1 MLKILAPVILLVL
14 VVAATLVTDRPMPR
28 ADFAFVNRGDVNTLD
43 LQKMSWMQDLRVAR
57 ILFQGLVANDVFT
70 HDYAII
76 PAAAERWEVSDDGL
90 EYTFHIREDAKWSNG
105 EPVIASDFVYSWRR
119 ALLPDTA
126 ADYTKLFQLIEG
138 ASAYADWRQAQLDE
152 FADSELRGEER
163 RLAAEA
169 LWEDALVK
177 FDEMV
182 SVRAIDDRTLWVKL
196 ELPTPYFLD
205 LLAFAVFYPVYPPLV
220 RQYESVDTETGFI
233 QAKTGW
239 TKPPELVSN
248 GPYML
253 TSWRFK
259 RDMRFEQNPHYW
271 DRDSL
276 NLDTISTPSIND
288 PNAAVLAYSS
298 GVVDWVSDVTPAYR
312 ADMLADKMLF
322 YEENRAEYDALRAQG
337 LDVFEIDRQLPDD
350 PRKDIHAVTAF
361 GTYWYNFNCLPTLP
375 GGQPN
380 PFADARV
387 RRAFAMTV
395 DKQSLVE
402 DVQRLGNPV
411 ARTII
416 PKGSIGGYTSPGG
429 LRCVS
434 DATSEAEKQEIIA
447 EARQLLVDAGY
458 ATPADVPTIEILF
471 NKDGGHDLI
480 AQVVQKNWQEYL
492 GVSVRL
498 AQKEIKVFRDD
509 LKKQRYMVSRAG
521 WYGDYGDPT
530 TFLDINRI
538 DDGNNDRKY
547 HNPRYEELLDKA
559 AVELDSEKRMAML
572 SEAERITMDE
582 DLPMVPLFHYMN
594 VYLFDPDT
602 LSGLNSHPRTEQ
614 NVYLFDILGDGKGT
628 ERVLTMPPLPPSSVG
643 AGIDPRGIETAILDR
658 DELFALRTRP
668 AEAQPAKEKGK

>member
-14 VVAATLVTDRPMPR
+14 VVAATMVTDRPMPR

-70 HDYAII
+70 NDYAII
-76 PAAAERWEVSDDGL
+76 PAMAESWELSDDGL
-90 EYTFHIREDAKWSNG
+90 EYTFHIREEAKWSNG
-105 EPVIASDFVYSWRR
+105 EPVTAGDFVYSWRR
-119 ALLPDTA
+119 AILPDTA

-138 ASAYADWRQAQLDE
+138 ASEYADWRQQQLDTYAQQDRSGLTE
-152 FADSELRGEER
+152 DQKRER
-163 RLAAEA
+163 AEA
-169 LWEDALVK
+169 LWDEAQSK
-177 FDEMV
+177 FEEMV
-182 SVRAIDDRTLWVKL
+182 ALRVVDDRTLWVKL
-196 ELPTPYFLD
+196 KLPTPYFLD

-220 RQYESVDTETGFI
+220 RQYESVDPDTGFI

-271 DRDSL
+271 DLESL

-288 PNAAVLAYSS
+288 PNAAVLAYTS

-312 ADMLADKMLF
+312 ADMLADKMQF
-322 YEENRAEYDALRAQG
+322 YEENRAQYEALKAQG
-337 LDVFEIDRQLPDD
+337 LDMFEIDRQLPDD

-361 GTYWYNFNCLPTLP
+361 GTYWYNFNCLPKLAD
-375 GGQPN
+375 GRPN
-380 PFADARV
+380 PFADSRV

-416 PKGSIGGYTSPGG
+416 PKGSIGGYASPEG
-429 LRCVS
+429 LRCIS
-434 DATSEAEKQEIIA
+434 DAQTEVEKQQIIA
-447 EARQLLVDAGY
+447 EARQLLRDAGY
-458 ATPADVPTIEILF
+458 NSPSDVPTIEILF

-509 LKKQRYMVSRAG
+509 LKQQRYMVSRAG

-547 HNPRYEELLDKA
+547 HNPRYEELLDQA
-559 AVELDSEKRMAML
+559 ALELDPEKRMAML

-582 DLPMVPLFHYMN
+582 DLPMVPLFHYMT
-594 VYLFDPDT
+594 VYLFDPDE
-602 LSGLNSHPRTEQ
+602 LSGVNSHPRTTQ
-614 NVYLFDILGDGKGT
+614 NAHLFDILGDGKGT
-628 ERVLTMPPLPPSSVG
+628 DKVLTMPPLPPATAG
-643 AGIDPRGIETAILDR
+643 AKIDPRGIETAILDR
-658 DELFALRTRP
+658 DELFALRTTP
-668 AEAQPAKEKGK
+668 DEETEK

>member
-1 MLKILAPVILLVL
+1 MVKIFAPVILLVL

-57 ILFQGLVANDVFT
+57 ILFEGLVANDVFT

-76 PAAAERWEVSDDGL
+76 PATAERWEVSENGL
-90 EYTFHIREDAKWSNG
+90 EYTFHIRDDATWSNG
-105 EPVIASDFVYSWRR
+105 EPVRAHDFVYSWRR
-119 ALLPDTA
+119 AILPDTA
-126 ADYTKLFQLIEG
+126 ADYTKLFQLIDG
-138 ASAYADWRQAQLDE
+138 AADFATWREEQLDA
-152 FADSELRGEER
+152 FTSSEASGDAR
-163 RLAAEA
+163 RVEAEA
-169 LWEDALVK
+169 LWEEAQAK

-182 SVRAIDDRTLWVKL
+182 QLRAVDDRTLWVKL
-196 ELPTPYFLD
+196 EMPTPYFLD

-220 RQYESVDTETGFI
+220 RQYESVDPQTGFI

-271 DRDSL
+271 NRSSL
-276 NLDTISTPSIND
+276 NLETISTPSIND
-288 PNAAVLAYSS
+288 PNAAVLAYTS

-312 ADMLADKMLF
+312 ADMLTDKMRF
-322 YEENRAEYDALRAQG
+322 YDENREQYEQLRAQG
-337 LDVFEIDRQLPDD
+337 MDMFEIDRHLPDD
-350 PRKDIHAVTAF
+350 PRKDIHAVPAF

-375 GGQPN
+375 DGRKN

-395 DKQSLVE
+395 DKQSIVD

-416 PKGSIGGYTSPGG
+416 PKGSIGGYESPEG
-429 LRCVS
+429 LDCIS
-434 DATSEAEKQEIIA
+434 DAKTEDERQAIITK
-447 EARQLLVDAGY
+447 ARQLLVEAGY
-458 ATPADVPTIEILF
+458 QRPSDVPTIEILF

-509 LKKQRYMVSRAG
+509 LKNQNYMVSRAG

-547 HNPRYEELLDKA
+547 HNPRYEKLLDDA
-559 AVELDSEKRMAML
+559 GVELDPEKRMALL

-582 DLPMVPLFHYMN
+582 DLPLVPLFHYMT
-594 VYLFDPDT
+594 VYLFDPDK
-602 LSGLNSHPRTEQ
+602 LSGLNPHPRTEQ
-614 NVYLFDILGDGKGT
+614 NIYLFDVIGDGKGT
-628 ERVLTMPPLPPSSVG
+628 DRVLTMPLLPPMDES
-643 AGIDPRGIETAILDR
+643 AALDPRGVETAILDR
-658 DELFALRTRP
+658 EDLFALRTG
-668 AEAQPAKEKGK
+668 AGEKGGE

>member
-76 PAAAERWEVSDDGL
+76 PAAAESWELSADGL

-138 ASAYADWRQAQLDE
+138 ASEYADWRQAQLDGFTE
-152 FADSELRGEER
+152 SELRGEER

-169 LWEDALVK
+169 MWEEALAK

-182 SVRAIDDRTLWVKL
+182 SVRAVDDRTLWVKL

-220 RQYESVDTETGFI
+220 RQYESVDPETGFI

-380 PFADARV
+380 PFSDARV

-395 DKQSLVE
+395 DKQSLVQ

-434 DATSEAEKQEIIA
+434 DATTEAEKQDIIA
-447 EARQLLVDAGY
+447 EARQLLVEAGY

-530 TFLDINRI
+530 TFLDINRF

-547 HNPRYEELLDKA
+547 NNPRYEELLDKA
-559 AVELDSEKRMAML
+559 AVELDPEKRMAML

-594 VYLFDPDT
+594 VYLFDPDK

-628 ERVLTMPPLPPSSVG
+628 DRVLTMPPLPPASLG
-643 AGIDPRGIETAILDR
+643 ADIDPRGIETAILDR

-668 AEAQPAKEKGK
+668 SEEDGK

>member
-57 ILFQGLVANDVFT
+57 ILFEGLVANDVFT

-76 PAAAERWEVSDDGL
+76 PAAAERWELSADGL

-105 EPVIASDFVYSWRR
+105 AAVTAGDYVYSWRR

-126 ADYTKLFQLIEG
+126 ADYTKLFQLIDG
-138 ASAYADWRQAQLDE
+138 ATEFADWRQAQLDG
-152 FADSELRGEER
+152 FAQSGLSGDER

-169 LWEDALVK
+169 MWREAQAK
-177 FDEMV
+177 FGEMV
-182 SVRAIDDRTLWVKL
+182 GLRAIDDRTLWVKL
-196 ELPTPYFLD
+196 KLPTPYFLD

-220 RQYESVDTETGFI
+220 RQYESVDTQTGFI

-271 DRDSL
+271 NREAL
-276 NLDTISTPSIND
+276 NLETISTPSIND
-288 PNAAVLAYSS
+288 PNAAVLAYTS

-312 ADMLADKMLF
+312 ADMVLDKMRF
-322 YEENRAEYDALRAQG
+322 YDENREQYESLKAQG
-337 LDVFEIDRQLPDD
+337 LDMFEIDRRLPDD
-350 PRKDIHAVTAF
+350 PRKDIHSVPAF

-375 GGQPN
+375 DGRKN
-380 PFADARV
+380 PLADARV
-387 RRAFAMTV
+387 RRAFSMTV
-395 DKQSLVE
+395 DKQSIVD

-416 PKGSIGGYTSPGG
+416 PKGSIGGYESPEG
-429 LRCVS
+429 LRCIS
-434 DATSEAEKQEIIA
+434 DAKTEAERQEIIA

-458 ATPADVPTIEILF
+458 ARPSDVPTIEILF

-509 LKKQRYMVSRAG
+509 LKNQNYMVSRAG

-530 TFLDINRI
+530 TFLDVNRI

-547 HNPRYEELLDKA
+547 HNPRYEALLDNA

-582 DLPMVPLFHYMN
+582 DLPMVPLFHYMT
-594 VYLFDPDT
+594 VYLFDPDE
-602 LSGLNSHPRTEQ
+602 LSGLNPHPRTEQ
-614 NVYLFDILGDGKGT
+614 NVYLFDVLGDGKGT
-628 ERVLTMPPLPPSSVG
+628 DRVLTMPPLPPVSAASTV
-643 AGIDPRGIETAILDR
+643 DPRGIESGILDR
-658 DELFALRTRP
+658 DELFALRSKPNDRP
-668 AEAQPAKEKGK
+668 TDKGGN

>member
-1 MLKILAPVILLVL
+1 MVKIFAPVILLVL

-57 ILFQGLVANDVFT
+57 ILFEGLVANDVFT

-76 PAAAERWEVSDDGL
+76 PAAADRWEVSPDGL
-90 EYTFHIREDAKWSNG
+90 EYTFHIREEARWSNG
-105 EPVIASDFVYSWRR
+105 EPVRAGDFVYSWRR
-119 ALLPDTA
+119 AILPDTA

-138 ASAYADWRQAQLDE
+138 ATAYAQWREAQLDA
-152 FADSELRGEER
+152 FSTSELTGDAR
-163 RLAAEA
+163 RQQAEA
-169 LWEDALVK
+169 LWAEAQEK

-182 SVRAIDDRTLWVKL
+182 SLRAIDDRTLWVKL
-196 ELPTPYFLD
+196 KLPTPYFLD

-220 RQYESVDTETGFI
+220 RQYESVDAQTGFI

-248 GPYML
+248 GPFML

-271 DRDSL
+271 NRELL
-276 NLDTISTPSIND
+276 NIETISTPSIND
-288 PNAAVLAYSS
+288 PNAAVLAYTT

-312 ADMLADKMLF
+312 ADMLADKMQF
-322 YEENRAEYDALRAQG
+322 YAEHREQYEALKAQG
-337 LDVFEIDRQLPDD
+337 LDMFEIDRRLPDD
-350 PRKDIHAVTAF
+350 PRKDIHAVPAF
-361 GTYWYNFNCLPTLP
+361 GTYWYNFNCLPTLS

-387 RRAFAMTV
+387 RRAFAMTI
-395 DKQSLVE
+395 DKQSIVD
-402 DVQRLGNPV
+402 DVLRMGNPV

-416 PKGSIGGYTSPGG
+416 PKGSIPGYESPAG
-429 LRCVS
+429 LRCIS
-434 DATSEAEKQEIIA
+434 DARSEAEKQAIIA
-447 EARQLLVDAGY
+447 EARQLLVEAGY
-458 ATPADVPTIEILF
+458 QDPDDLPTIEILF

-509 LKKQRYMVSRAG
+509 LKEQRFMVSRAG

-547 HNPRYEELLDKA
+547 HNPRYEALLDEA
-559 AVELDSEKRMAML
+559 AVELDPERRMALL
-572 SEAERITMDE
+572 SEAERISMDE
-582 DLPMVPLFHYMN
+582 DLPMVPLFHYMT
-594 VYLFDPDT
+594 VYLFDPDR
-602 LSGLNSHPRTEQ
+602 LSGLNPHPRTEQ
-614 NVYLFDILGDGKGT
+614 NVHLFDVLGDGKGT
-628 ERVLTMPPLPPSSVG
+628 DRVRTMPPLPPTAEDVTF
-643 AGIDPRGIETAILDR
+643 APRGIEAGVLDR
-658 DELFALRTRP
+658 DELLALRG
-668 AEAQPAKEKGK
+668 AGAKGGE

>member
-14 VVAATLVTDRPMPR
+14 VVAATLVTDRPQPR

-57 ILFQGLVANDVFT
+57 ILFEGLVANDVFT

-76 PAAAERWEVSDDGL
+76 PAAAERWELSESGL
-90 EYTFHIREDAKWSNG
+90 EYTFHIRHDARWSNG
-105 EPVIASDFVYSWRR
+105 EPVRASDFVYSWRR
-119 ALLPDTA
+119 AILPDTA

-138 ASAYADWRQAQLDE
+138 ASAYADWRQAQLDAYAE
-152 FADSELRGEER
+152 RDLSGLNAEER
-163 RLAAEA
+163 RAQAEA
-169 LWEDALVK
+169 LWQEAQAK

-182 SVRAIDDRTLWVKL
+182 ALRAVDDRTLWVKL

-220 RQYESVDTETGFI
+220 RQYESVDPQTGFL

-271 DRDSL
+271 NREAL
-276 NLDTISTPSIND
+276 NLETISTPSIND
-288 PNAAVLAYSS
+288 PNAAVLAYTS

-312 ADMLADKMLF
+312 ADMLLDKMRF
-322 YEENRAEYDALRAQG
+322 YDENREKYEQLKAQG
-337 LDVFEIDRQLPDD
+337 LDMFEIDRQLPDD
-350 PRKDIHAVTAF
+350 PRKDIHAVPAF

-375 GGQPN
+375 DGRKN

-395 DKQSLVE
+395 DKQSIVD

-416 PKGSIGGYTSPGG
+416 PKGSIGGYESPEG
-429 LRCVS
+429 LDCVS
-434 DATSEAEKQEIIA
+434 DAKTEAQKQAIIA
-447 EARQLLVDAGY
+447 EARQLLVEAGY
-458 ATPADVPTIEILF
+458 PTPQDVPTIEILF

-509 LKKQRYMVSRAG
+509 LKKQNYMVSRAG

-547 HNPRYEELLDKA
+547 HNPRYEQLLDQA
-559 AVELDSEKRMAML
+559 AVELDAEKRMAML
-572 SEAERITMDE
+572 SEAERITMDV
-582 DLPMVPLFHYMN
+582 DLPLVPLFHYMT

-602 LSGLNSHPRTEQ
+602 LSGLNPHPRTEQ
-614 NVYLFDILGDGKGT
+614 NVYLFDILDDGKGSD
-628 ERVLTMPPLPPSSVG
+628 RVLTMPPLPP
-643 AGIDPRGIETAILDR
+643 AGEAASIDPRGVDTAILDR
-658 DELFALRTRP
+658 DELMALRTRP
-668 AEAQPAKEKGK
+668 ADKGGE

>member
-57 ILFQGLVANDVFT
+57 ILFEGLVANDVFT

-76 PAAAERWEVSDDGL
+76 PATADQWELSDDGL
-90 EYTFHIREDAKWSNG
+90 EYTFHIREDARWSNG
-105 EPVIASDFVYSWRR
+105 EPVKAGDFVFSWRR
-119 ALLPDTA
+119 AILPDTA
-126 ADYTKLFQLIEG
+126 ADYTKLFQLIDG
-138 ASAYADWRQAQLDE
+138 ATAFADWRQDQLDA
-152 FADSELRGEER
+152 FAESPLTGEER

-169 LWEDALVK
+169 LWTEAQAK
-177 FDEMV
+177 FDETV
-182 SVRAIDDRTLWVKL
+182 QLRAVDDRTLWVKL
-196 ELPTPYFLD
+196 KLPTPYFLD

-220 RQYESVDTETGFI
+220 RQYESLDVQTGLI

-248 GPYML
+248 GPFML

-271 DRDSL
+271 NRDAL
-276 NLDTISTPSIND
+276 NLETISTPSIND
-288 PNAAVLAYSS
+288 PNAAVLAYTS

-312 ADMLADKMLF
+312 ADMLADKMAF
-322 YEENRAEYDALRAQG
+322 YRENIEEYERLKAQG
-337 LDVFEIDRQLPDD
+337 YDMFEIDRRLPDD
-350 PRKDIHAVTAF
+350 PRKHIHAVPAF

-375 GGQPN
+375 DGRKN
-380 PFADARV
+380 PFSDARV
-387 RRAFAMTV
+387 RRAFAMTI
-395 DKQSLVE
+395 DKQSIVD

-416 PKGSIGGYTSPGG
+416 PKGSIGGYESPAG
-429 LRCVS
+429 LDCIS
-434 DATSEAEKQEIIA
+434 DAQTEERKRAIIE
-447 EARQLLVDAGY
+447 EARQLLRDAGY
-458 ATPADVPTIEILF
+458 ATPGDLPTIEILF

-480 AQVVQKNWQEYL
+480 AQVVMKNWQEHL

-530 TFLDINRI
+530 TFLDINRF

-547 HNPRYEELLDKA
+547 HNPRYEQLLDEA
-559 AVELDSEKRMAML
+559 AVELDPEKRMAML

-582 DLPMVPLFHYMN
+582 DLPMVPLFHYMT
-594 VYLFDPDT
+594 VYLFDPDE
-602 LSGLNSHPRTEQ
+602 LSGLNPHPRTEQ
-614 NVYLFDILGDGKGT
+614 NVYLFDVFGDGKGT
-628 ERVLTMPPLPPSSVG
+628 DEVRTMPLLPPASPTT
-643 AGIDPRGIETAILDR
+643 ALDPRGVETAILDR
-658 DELFALRTRP
+658 DDLFALRTKP
-668 AEAQPAKEKGK
+668 SDEN

>member
-1 MLKILAPVILLVL
+1 MVKIFAPVILLVL

-57 ILFQGLVANDVFT
+57 ILFEGLVANDVFT

-76 PAAAERWEVSDDGL
+76 PATAERWEVSENGL
-90 EYTFHIREDAKWSNG
+90 EYTFHIRDDAMWSNG
-105 EPVIASDFVYSWRR
+105 EPVRARDFVYSWRR
-119 ALLPDTA
+119 AILPDTA
-126 ADYTKLFQLIEG
+126 ADYTKLFQLIDG
-138 ASAYADWRQAQLDE
+138 AADFATWREEQLDA
-152 FADSELRGEER
+152 FTSSEASGDAR
-163 RLAAEA
+163 RVEAEA
-169 LWEDALVK
+169 LWEEAQAK

-182 SVRAIDDRTLWVKL
+182 QLRAVDDRTLWVKL
-196 ELPTPYFLD
+196 EMPTPYFLD

-220 RQYESVDTETGFI
+220 RQYESVDPQTGFI

-271 DRDSL
+271 NRSSL
-276 NLDTISTPSIND
+276 NLETISTPSIND
-288 PNAAVLAYSS
+288 PNAAVLAYTS

-312 ADMLADKMLF
+312 ADMLTDKMRF
-322 YEENRAEYDALRAQG
+322 YDENREQYEQLRAQG
-337 LDVFEIDRQLPDD
+337 MDMFEIDRHLPDD
-350 PRKDIHAVTAF
+350 PRKDIHAVPAF

-375 GGQPN
+375 DGRKN

-395 DKQSLVE
+395 DKQSIVD

-416 PKGSIGGYTSPGG
+416 PKGSIGGYESPEG
-429 LRCVS
+429 LDCIS
-434 DATSEAEKQEIIA
+434 DAKTEDERQAIIA
-447 EARQLLVDAGY
+447 RARQLLIEAGY
-458 ATPADVPTIEILF
+458 QRPTDVPTIEILF

-509 LKKQRYMVSRAG
+509 LKNQNYMVSRAG

-547 HNPRYEELLDKA
+547 HNPRYEKLLDDA
-559 AVELDSEKRMAML
+559 GVELDPEKRMALL

-582 DLPMVPLFHYMN
+582 DLPMVPLFHYMT
-594 VYLFDPDT
+594 VYLFDPDK
-602 LSGLNSHPRTEQ
+602 LSGLNPHPRTEQ
-614 NVYLFDILGDGKGT
+614 NVYLFDVIGDSKGT
-628 ERVLTMPPLPPSSVG
+628 DRVLTMPLLPPIGES
-643 AGIDPRGIETAILDR
+643 AALDPRGIETAILDR
-658 DELFALRTRP
+658 EDLFALRTG
-668 AEAQPAKEKGK
+668 AGEKGGE

>member
-57 ILFQGLVANDVFT
+57 VLFEGLVANDVFT

-76 PAAAERWEVSDDGL
+76 PATAERWELSPDGL
-90 EYTFHIREDAKWSNG
+90 EYTFHIREDARWSNG
-105 EPVIASDFVYSWRR
+105 EPVKARDFVYSWRR
-119 ALLPDTA
+119 AILPDTA
-126 ADYTKLFQLIEG
+126 ADYTKLFQLIDG
-138 ASAYADWRQAQLDE
+138 ATAFADWRQDQLDA
-152 FADSELRGEER
+152 FAESPLTGEER

-169 LWEDALVK
+169 LWEEAQAK

-182 SVRAIDDRTLWVKL
+182 QLKAVDDRTLWVKL
-196 ELPTPYFLD
+196 KLPTPYFLD

-220 RQYESVDTETGFI
+220 RQYESVDAQTGLI

-271 DRDSL
+271 NREAL
-276 NLDTISTPSIND
+276 NLETISTPSIND
-288 PNAAVLAYSS
+288 PNAAVLAYTS

-312 ADMLADKMLF
+312 ADMLEDKMAF
-322 YEENRAEYDALRAQG
+322 YRENIEAYERLKAAGHDM
-337 LDVFEIDRQLPDD
+337 FEIDRRLPDD
-350 PRKDIHAVTAF
+350 PRKDIHAVPAF

-375 GGQPN
+375 DGRKN

-395 DKQSLVE
+395 DKQSIVD

-416 PKGSIGGYTSPGG
+416 PRGSIGGYQSPEG
-429 LRCVS
+429 LDCIS
-434 DATSEAEKQEIIA
+434 DAKTEEARRAII
-447 EARQLLVDAGY
+447 ERARQLLRDAGY
-458 ATPADVPTIEILF
+458 ATPADLPTIEILF

-480 AQVVQKNWQEYL
+480 AQVVMKNWQEHL

-509 LKKQRYMVSRAG
+509 LKEQRYMVSRAG

-530 TFLDINRI
+530 TFLDINRF

-547 HNPRYEELLDKA
+547 HNPRYEQLLDQA
-559 AVELDSEKRMAML
+559 AVELDPEKRMAML

-582 DLPMVPLFHYMN
+582 DLPMVPLFHYMT
-594 VYLFDPDT
+594 VYLFDPDE
-602 LSGLNSHPRTEQ
+602 LSGLNPHPRTEQ
-614 NVYLFDILGDGKGT
+614 NVHLFDVLGDGKGT
-628 ERVLTMPPLPPSSVG
+628 DEVRTMPLLPP
-643 AGIDPRGIETAILDR
+643 APPTATLDPRGVETAILDR
-658 DELFALRTRP
+658 EDLFALRTKP
-668 AEAQPAKEKGK
+668 SEVN

>member
-57 ILFQGLVANDVFT
+57 ILFEGLVANDVFT

-76 PAAAERWEVSDDGL
+76 PAAAERWELSDDGL
-90 EYTFHIREDAKWSNG
+90 EYTFHIREDAMWSNG
-105 EPVIASDFVYSWRR
+105 EPVKAGDFVYSWRR
-119 ALLPDTA
+119 AILPDTA

-138 ASAYADWRQAQLDE
+138 APEFADWRQDQLDA
-152 FADSELRGEER
+152 FSESPLTGEER

-169 LWEDALVK
+169 LWEEAQAK

-182 SVRAIDDRTLWVKL
+182 ALEAIDDRTLRVKL
-196 ELPTPYFLD
+196 KLPTPYFLD

-220 RQYESVDTETGFI
+220 RQYESVDAQTGLI

-271 DRDSL
+271 NREAL
-276 NLDTISTPSIND
+276 NLETISTPSIND
-288 PNAAVLAYSS
+288 PNAAVLAYTS

-312 ADMLADKMLF
+312 ADMLADKMAF
-322 YEENRAEYDALRAQG
+322 YQENIETYERLRAEG
-337 LDVFEIDRQLPDD
+337 LDMFEIDRRLPDD
-350 PRKDIHAVTAF
+350 PRKDIHAVPAF

-375 GGQPN
+375 DGRRN
-380 PFADARV
+380 PFSDARV

-395 DKQSLVE
+395 DKQSIVQ

-416 PKGSIGGYTSPGG
+416 PKGSIGGYTSPEG
-429 LRCVS
+429 LRCIS
-434 DATSEAEKQEIIA
+434 DAATEEEKQEIVA
-447 EARQLLVDAGY
+447 EARQLLRDAGY

-547 HNPRYEELLDKA
+547 HNPRYEALLDEA
-559 AVELDSEKRMAML
+559 AVELDAERRMSLL
-572 SEAERITMDE
+572 SEAERISMDE
-582 DLPMVPLFHYMN
+582 DLPMVPLFHYMT

-602 LSGLNSHPRTEQ
+602 LSGLNPHPRTEQ
-614 NVYLFDILGDGKGT
+614 NVYLFDVLGDGKGT
-628 ERVLTMPPLPPSSVG
+628 DEVRTMPLLPPLSPT
-643 AGIDPRGIETAILDR
+643 AELDPRGVETAILDR
-658 DELFALRTRP
+658 EDLFALRTKP
-668 AEAQPAKEKGK
+668 SDEN